1 MNILVEH
8 DSKYLDY
15 VSTFLSVVQGK
26 TVLELGSFGGWHT
39 ELMINLGAKSITCV
53 EPNLNIRNNDIY
65 KHNNIKLESC
75 TANDY
80 YLGTNVSTVDVVTC
94 LGVLYH
100 LHSPLHLL
108 EQIINKSQPKFL
120 IVETTYNDKTYVADE
135 VFNVP
140 GNAVPD
146 KQISTP
152 ILANL
157 IMPIDDIVKCIETT
171 NYKAIRVE
179 HNRGIFQTVSKRDI
193 SIALFERQEAKIE
206 QN

>member
-15 VSTFLSVVQGK
+15 ISTFLSVVQGR

-53 EPNLNIRNNDIY
+53 EPNLNICNNIY
-65 KHNNIKLESC
+65 NHDNIKLERC
-75 TANDY
+75 TANDF
-80 YLGTNVSTVDVVTC
+80 YLSTNISTVDVVTC

-108 EQIINKSQPKFL
+108 EQIINKSQPKYL
-120 IVETTYNDKTYVADE
+120 IVETTYNDKTYISDE
-135 VFNVP
+135 VYNVP
-140 GNAVPD
+140 GNAVAD
-146 KQISTP
+146 KHISTP
-152 ILANL
+152 ISANL
-157 IMPIDDIVKCIETT
+157 IMPIDDIVKCVETT

-179 HNRGIFQTVSKRDI
+179 HNRNTFQALSKQDI
-193 SIALFERQEAKIE
+193 SIALFEKQEAKIE